1 MVPQKGLASSN
12 FFKKISGKWQTI
24 ALAHP
29 TLNHHWRLLAPPWHV
44 GNTGSSTKGLFSLH
58 QILHLMRQVCNTVSL
73 CLCIQYCQ
81 SCQSLDFPSL
91 VCLHMLS
98 VGAFLIS
105 MQGKH
110 CKQCGKDEE
119 KVKNHS
125 SSPKIPCLCHK
136 IICLHHKMTE
146 TDMTDNTQYANTN

>member
-1 MVPQKGLASSN
+1 MANNSPGSPHPQPPLAV
-12 FFKKISGKWQTI
+12 IGT
-24 ALAHP
+24 
-29 TLNHHWRLLAPPWHV
+29 PWHV

-58 QILHLMRQVCNTVSL
+58 QILHLMRQVCNTISL

-98 VGAFLIS
+98 VGAFLIT

-110 CKQCGKDEE
+110 RKMCGKDEGFLE
-119 KVKNHS
+119 KMK
-125 SSPKIPCLCHK
+125 KKQK
-136 IICLHHKMTE
+136 IIHLPQKSLVFATKSFVFA
-146 TDMTDNTQYANTN
+146 TKSFVFATK